1 MYFRRLDTTHFYGY
15 NSGSIYLSYQDTI
28 YNFGGWGFWKAN
40 GHLRYYSEFNREWNM
55 KTLDKEIPLI
65 PIFYLL
71 NPKKG
76 YLYYSGDD
84 KNVAVTNS
92 KSTFPVA
99 RLDLK
104 NQKNI
109 LLGSLNPIIVN
120 EFSKTLS
127 TPITVPAPSLN
138 GIIVIFNYNN
148 QYLLDFEENK
158 LLRLTNMGLRDY
170 FLGNSRSLIANN
182 CFIEDSTLYFT
193 FARDTTF
200 QLYHTKITRKDFEEK
215 GEPLYI
221 KPVNGYLIGGLSLL
235 AAFFLSGFIFV
246 KYKKKSVKTK
256 HGYFPGM
263 SFDQEDA
270 TDPLHFI
277 DEELTLIKAIHESTL
292 QKRYFAVDDINTH
305 MGIKRKTLEV
315 QKKIR
320 TEIISRINHK
330 FRVHS
335 EGENDLIER
344 VRSEQDRRYFKY
356 MIRTENMG
364 QLKAII
370 QQQGGRP

>member
-1 MYFRRLDTTHFYGY
+1 
-15 NSGSIYLSYQDTI
+15 
-28 YNFGGWGFWKAN
+28 
-40 GHLRYYSEFNREWNM
+40 
-55 KTLDKEIPLI
+55 
-65 PIFYLL
+65 
-71 NPKKG
+71 
-76 YLYYSGDD
+76 
-84 KNVAVTNS
+84 
-92 KSTFPVA
+92 
-99 RLDLK
+99 
-104 NQKNI
+104 
-109 LLGSLNPIIVN
+109 
-120 EFSKTLS
+120 
-127 TPITVPAPSLN
+127 
-138 GIIVIFNYNN
+138 
-148 QYLLDFEENK
+148 
-158 LLRLTNMGLRDY
+158 
-170 FLGNSRSLIANN
+170 
-182 CFIEDSTLYFT
+182 
-193 FARDTTF
+193 
-200 QLYHTKITRKDFEEK
+200 
-215 GEPLYI
+215 
-221 KPVNGYLIGGLSLL
+221 
-235 AAFFLSGFIFV
+235 
-246 KYKKKSVKTK
+246 
-256 HGYFPGM
+256 M